1 VGEHRQI
8 ASYSRVVFLTLMKHN
23 CFGLARNITVRLVAV
38 TLLLLMLID
47 FCFQVFH
54 YFPIVVPCSSYQCE
68 MLLESEH

>member
-1 VGEHRQI
+1 
-8 ASYSRVVFLTLMKHN
+8 MKHN